1 MIKEIHTRF
10 FVFLGLL
17 LGALYGFIFSV
28 VTPIRTAIIVDLYNP
43 VMWAIVVLSF
53 FVLQYGL
60 GVLLNKPNM
69 SREIYFGV
77 FLIPITYTASMVT
90 FSIPDFFRTLFAV
103 EVPAL
108 VLFIAS
114 FYVVSPFL
122 SFFVGYDTKVL
133 DEAKIPVETVFSFDI
148 QHSAR
153 ARSTEFRT
161 VDRGESLKLLT
172 RIVHGMGLTIFIK
185 DVKDNNGLFI
195 CRKEKL
201 HIGIFFEFKDRGL
214 TVTFIPFRIMNDMV
228 EKVEDLDI
236 ILDFKAQVSGMLY
249 ARIQNGLISGFN
261 EILPNLELGFKKV
274 SEGLGPLEKSLIV
287 HTREAIVSFPEGH
300 PYKLALLTSGFV
312 IIVNI
317 MLFIFG
323 KIVFK

>member
-1 MIKEIHTRF
+1 LLIKEIHTRF

-43 VMWAIVVLSF
+43 VMWAIVILSF

-103 EVPAL
+103 EVPTL

-122 SFFVGYDTKVL
+122 SFFVGYDTKSL

-148 QHSAR
+148 QY
-153 ARSTEFRT
+153 STESRM
-161 VDRGESLKLLT
+161 VERGESLKLLT
-172 RIVHGMGLTIFIK
+172 RIVHGIGLTIFIK

-201 HIGIFFEFKDRGL
+201 HIGIFYEFKDQGL

-228 EKVEDLDI
+228 EKVEDLDV

-274 SEGLGPLEKSLIV
+274 SEGLGPLKKSLIV
-287 HTREAIVSFPEGH
+287 HTREAIVSFPEDH

-323 KIVFK
+323 RIVFK

>member
-1 MIKEIHTRF
+1 MIKEVHIRF

-28 VTPIRTAIIVDLYNP
+28 VTPVRTAIIVDLYNP
-43 VMWAIVVLSF
+43 VMWAIVILSF
-53 FVLQYGL
+53 FVLQVGL
-60 GVLLNKPNM
+60 GVLLNKPTM

-90 FSIPDFFRTLFAV
+90 FSIPDFFRTLIAV

-122 SFFVGYDTKVL
+122 SFFVGYDTKAL
-133 DEAKIPVETVFSFDI
+133 DEAKIPVETVFSFHI
-148 QHSAR
+148 QHP
-153 ARSTEFRT
+153 TEFRKRT
-161 VDRGESLKLLT
+161 AKSGEDLKLLT
-172 RIVHGMGLTIFIK
+172 RIVHGMGLTILIK
-185 DVKDNNGLFI
+185 DAKDNNGLFI

-201 HIGIFFEFKDRGL
+201 HIGIFYEFKDRGL
-214 TVTFIPFRIMNDMV
+214 TVTFIPFRIMNDTV
-228 EKVEDLDI
+228 KKVEDLDV
-236 ILDFKAQVSGMLY
+236 ILDFKAQISGMLY

-261 EILPNLELGFKKV
+261 EILPNPELGFEKL
-274 SEGLGPLEKSLIV
+274 SEGLGPSKKSLIV
-287 HTREAIVSFPEGH
+287 HLREAIVSFPKNH

-317 MLFIFG
+317 MLFILE